1 MNAAGIVQGCVRKV
15 WLRRFPED
23 HEQRIILR
31 DESDSK
37 VSSEICAFVSQL
49 TGLLAASQGSH
60 IAAQSHAMKTNEP
73 CTDLVIWC

>member
-1 MNAAGIVQGCVRKV
+1 V

-23 HEQRIILR
+23 HEQRMLR

-49 TGLLAASQGSH
+49 TRLLAASQGSH

-73 CTDLVIWC
+73 CTGVVIGVE